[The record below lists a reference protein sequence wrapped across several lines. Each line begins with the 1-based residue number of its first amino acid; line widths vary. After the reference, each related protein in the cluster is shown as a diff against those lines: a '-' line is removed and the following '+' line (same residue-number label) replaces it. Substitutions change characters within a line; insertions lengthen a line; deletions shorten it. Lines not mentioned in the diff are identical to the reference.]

1 MKRRGEH
8 MGGSTNEQPHADGS
22 HAGEV
27 RQAFDV
33 ADADD
38 NKGIVRVGGAVAPST
53 EVGHTHGGHGA

>member
-1 MKRRGEH
+1 MSRKLQ
-8 MGGSTNEQPHADGS
+8 EQPHADDS
-22 HAGEV
+22 RAEADH
-27 RQAFDV
+27 RAFDA